1 MAFLK
6 LLAQGQETWRKKK
19 NGEVEKL
26 EGPRIPTE
34 RWTTKC
40 QVCVGTTSSWTESL
54 VSAKNCKEGFQGA
67 SSRKPKGT
75 HHEGAHTAC
84 LPGVPILS
92 QLRAMLFSPGPT
104 PGMPGPKTENLV
116 PAPGMLLTNSLS
128 SQQPRGLDPA
138 DSHRLKA
145 TPASWGDQHPMAD
158 RCGRTKPWSL
168 ASTGQLGRV
177 IPASKFWG
185 QLRPHQDSI
194 TAQLY
199 LLPAPP
205 FLFSSTSPS
214 SPLPF
219 LFWR

>member
-1 MAFLK
+1 MILRHTAFLK
-6 LLAQGQETWRKKK
+6 LLAQGQETWRKKKK

-40 QVCVGTTSSWTESL
+40 QVCMGTTSSQTERL
-54 VSAKNCKEGFQGA
+54 VSAKNCKEGFQRV

-75 HHEGAHTAC
+75 HHEGAHSAC
-84 LPGVPILS
+84 LPGVRILS
-92 QLRAMLFSPGPT
+92 QLRAVLFSPSLI
-104 PGMPGPKTENLV
+104 PGMPWPRTENLV

-128 SQQPRGLDPA
+128 SQQPRSLDPA
-138 DSHRLKA
+138 ESHLLKA
-145 TPASWGDQHPMAD
+145 ASWGDQRPMAD

-185 QLRPHQDSI
+185 QLRAH
-194 TAQLY
+194 
-199 LLPAPP
+199 
-205 FLFSSTSPS
+205 
-214 SPLPF
+214 
-219 LFWR
+219 